1 MVRHAKYDSAHNN
14 KPFILVEYAHAM
26 GNTDGNFNDY
36 WDTIRKYYP
45 KMQGGYIW
53 DFVDQGFQKITDR
66 RDTIWSYGGER
77 EYSNVS
83 NTFLQP
89 FLSYTWPD
97 TTNLGLNTEST
108 YNWTSKQWTVPINLT
123 AGHLFS
129 LGRQRVN
136 FTLGGRYYPERPHDG
151 ASWGLRFVMT
161 FLFPK

>member
-1 MVRHAKYDSAHNN
+1 MGRRPHGPSAEAGGRLDRRHAGQPH
-14 KPFILVEYAHAM
+14 LVH
-26 GNTDGNFNDY
+26 
-36 WDTIRKYYP
+36 
-45 KMQGGYIW
+45 
-53 DFVDQGFQKITDR
+53 
-66 RDTIWSYGGER
+66 GGER
-77 EYSNVS
+77 EYPGVN

-108 YNWTSKQWTVPINLT
+108 YNWQSGQWTVPINLT

-129 LGRQRVN
+129 LGGQRIN
-136 FTLGGRYYPERPHDG
+136 FTLGGRYFPERPHDG